1 MTSALI
7 LVLVSGGGLV
17 GTVVGSVVSIRL
29 LKPQRAKLIAEARSI
44 DRRDEQAML
53 DRYAKIVADQD
64 AQLEER
70 DALLAACHDRIDQL
84 EVRERECEERAA
96 ALARRVDDLEDVLM
110 RHGIN
115 GVA

>member
-7 LVLVSGGGLV
+7 LLLVGGGGLV
-17 GTVVGSVVSIRL
+17 GTVVGSIVSIRL

-53 DRYAKIVADQD
+53 DRYSKIVADQD

-70 DALLAACHDRIDQL
+70 DAQLAECHGRIDQL
-84 EVRERECEERAA
+84 EARERECEERAA
-96 ALARRVDDLEDVLM
+96 QLARRVDHLEDVLD
-110 RHGIN
+110 RHGLN
-115 GVA
+115 GEA